1 MFLRN
6 CPQDLKALLI
16 RRSLALIYTP
26 TNEHFGIVPL
36 EAMALRRPVIADQSG
51 GPMETVIPGENGF
64 LCTTWDAY
72 GEAMA
77 TLVEKP
83 HLDETLGMNG
93 CESVEKKFSFQ
104 AFGDQLDDC
113 VRKMISVFKPQLY
126 LPFLFL
132 LVFVATMM
140 WSPVCTNRLP

>member
-1 MFLRN
+1 
-6 CPQDLKALLI
+6 
-16 RRSLALIYTP
+16 
-26 TNEHFGIVPL
+26 
-36 EAMALRRPVIADQSG
+36 
-51 GPMETVIPGENGF
+51 
-64 LCTTWDAY
+64 
-72 GEAMA
+72 MA

-93 CESVEKKFSFQ
+93 CERVEKKFSFQ

-140 WSPVCTNRLP
+140 WSSVCTNRLP